1 MPATWRTSVFHQRL
15 LTLGVL
21 GLMAAVLAGRPAFAV
36 MAAAPLSVA
45 FIAARSS
52 AGHVAVTMTLP
63 GTRYFEGDEFE
74 VLGQVAADTVVLID
88 ARLEAARGLS
98 IVGGPET
105 LSASSDSCQLRW
117 TVRVDSWGYAPIGP
131 VVARVH
137 DADLL
142 KTAEFLSG
150 TERITAF
157 PTTEQIARPALPR
170 TLPNRL
176 GNHTSRAVGDGLE
189 FAGIRPS
196 VVGDSHRRL
205 NWRASA
211 RYQKPFVTQLH
222 VERSAELVVVVD
234 SYSDVGPQGRT
245 SLDVSVR
252 GAASLAQSYL
262 SSNDRVGLVALGGV
276 LRWVSAESGS
286 RQYYRVLEA
295 LLDARDTVTVVRP
308 ELERLPR
315 AVLPTG
321 SLVVLFSPLLD
332 DRAVEVARDLR
343 ERRFPVVVVDVLT
356 ADPHVHTKTAASAAA
371 LQMWRLQ
378 RQVMRGQLSDIGVH
392 LVDWDG
398 VGPLDAALA
407 MLPTGGRIA

>member
-1 MPATWRTSVFHQRL
+1 MPAQWRTSVFHQRL

-21 GLMAAVLAGRPAFAV
+21 GLLAAIVAGRPAFAV
-36 MAAAPLSVA
+36 LAAAPLS
-45 FIAARSS
+45 IALIAGRARV
-52 AGHVAVTMTLP
+52 GEVTVTMTVP

-74 VLGQVAADTVVLID
+74 VLGNVSAASAVLVD
-88 ARLEAARGLS
+88 AWLEVPRGLS
-98 IVGGPET
+98 IVGKPDT
-105 LSASSDSCQLRW
+105 LSALSDSCQLRW
-117 TVRVDSWGYAPIGP
+117 TVRVNSWGHTPIGP

-142 KTAEFLSG
+142 STADFLSG

-157 PTTEQIARPALPR
+157 PATDQIARPALPR

-189 FAGIRPS
+189 FAGIRPA

-211 RYQKPFVTQLH
+211 RYQRPFVTQLH
-222 VERSAELVVVVD
+222 VERSAELVVIVD
-234 SYSDVGPQGRT
+234 SYSDVGPPGRT

-262 SSNDRVGLVALGGV
+262 ASNDRVGLVALGGV

-315 AVLPTG
+315 AVLPSG
-321 SLVVLFSPLLD
+321 ALVVLFSPLLD
-332 DRAVEVARDLR
+332 DRSVEVARDLR

-356 ADPHVHTKTAASAAA
+356 ADPLVHTKTAASDAA
-371 LQMWRLQ
+371 LHMWRLQ
-378 RQVMRGQLSDIGVH
+378 RHVMRGQLSDIGVH
-392 LVDWDG
+392 LIGWDG
-398 VGPLDAALA
+398 VGPLDSVLA